1 MIIQI
6 PKAPH
11 MRKKRTIFS
20 MMMELF
26 VCLLLLY
33 AVSLVFYFLKGG
45 PNFSN
50 VQYGLYALQNLG
62 IGVLFAV
69 LPDCLWYLSV
79 FLQNR
84 SSYISERFKEY
95 FYKIIHSYS
104 YITGII
110 LVLLLPIGLEWYE
123 IAISAFFATFV
134 AKLVFGGFGS
144 NIFNPAIVGRV
155 FAQVAFF
162 SHMTTYLGDVGPS
175 LSDDIAYN
183 IQVGATIPG
192 QVASNGFSSLFDI
205 PLWKMFIGD
214 YYGAL
219 GETFAYI
226 IIIIGIYLAIRKII
240 DLRLTLTYIV
250 AIYLSSLLMFVGFG
264 ADAKVAFEGS
274 FRYVLMGGVLFGAV
288 FCLTDP
294 VTTPTSR
301 FGKVIFAL
309 VAAFFTMVIR
319 LYTVAPEGVA
329 YSILIA
335 NLFTPLIDKC
345 IKGKTDKTLAPYLI
359 SAVFFL
365 AVLSVGTAYGFT
377 HTGVSL

>member
-1 MIIQI
+1 MMMQI
-6 PKAPH
+6 AKAPH
-11 MRKKRTIFS
+11 MRKKRTTFS

-26 VCLLLLY
+26 VCLLILY
-33 AVSLVFYFLKGG
+33 AVSLTFYFLKGG
-45 PNFSN
+45 PHFSN

-62 IGVLFAV
+62 IGLLFAV
-69 LPDCLWYLSV
+69 LPDLLWYLSIFV
-79 FLQNR
+79 QMRPDYFEVK
-84 SSYISERFKEY
+84 IKEY
-95 FYKIIHSYS
+95 FYKVIHSYS
-104 YITGII
+104 YITGLI

-155 FAQVAFF
+155 FAQIAFPA
-162 SHMTTYLGDVGPS
+162 HMTTYLGDFGPS
-175 LSDDIAYN
+175 LSNDVSYN
-183 IQVGATIPG
+183 ITVGATIPR
-192 QVASNGFSSLFDI
+192 QVASHGFSSLFDI

-226 IIIIGIYLAIRKII
+226 IIILAIYLAIRKII
-240 DLRLTLTYIV
+240 DLRLTITYLV

-264 ADAKVAFEGS
+264 AGLTAFEGA

-294 VTTPTSR
+294 VTSPTSK
-301 FGKVIFAL
+301 FGKVLFAL
-309 VAAFFTMVIR
+309 IAAFFTMVIR
-319 LYTVAPEGVA
+319 LYTPAPEGVA

-335 NLFTPLIDKC
+335 NIFTPLIDKC
-345 IKGKTDKTLAPYLI
+345 IKGKTDKVLVPYLV
-359 SAVFFL
+359 SFVFLL
-365 AVLSVGTAYGFT
+365 AVLSVGLAYGYT
-377 HTGVSL
+377 NTGVSL